1 MKNLTDFCKT
11 VETGMD
17 PRLISVATWYK
28 VNCAFCSRKK
38 YWNLWNGWAVQW
50 CSYNEKNITWPLWGS
65 KFLFSCARI
74 ILFHSFTALTQEIFW
89 TLKMKFPI
97 STQPCYILL
106 TYFLCHFVLFQNE
119 VGLSSVSVCPG
130 GEHQCP
136 VDHSCC
142 PILGSSHFHCCP
154 SGYSCDQGVCQEA
167 KPEFPAAVLN
177 KFSAK
182 VVKCDK
188 KLACPDR

>member
-1 MKNLTDFCKT
+1 
-11 VETGMD
+11 
-17 PRLISVATWYK
+17 
-28 VNCAFCSRKK
+28 
-38 YWNLWNGWAVQW
+38 
-50 CSYNEKNITWPLWGS
+50 
-65 KFLFSCARI
+65 
-74 ILFHSFTALTQEIFW
+74 
-89 TLKMKFPI
+89 MKFPI

-106 TYFLCHFVLFQNE
+106 KYLVCHFVLFQNE
-119 VGLSSVSVCPG
+119 VVLSSVSVCPG

-167 KPEFPAAVLN
+167 KPEFPAVVLN

-188 KLACPDR
+188 KFACPDR